1 MTTVHIS
8 NGKKINDAVADKKQR
23 AEPDPLIIAD
33 FDTAKTIAEK
43 LIPKHHSEIASAN
56 IVYLCRNKSQKQGG
70 IPVPGTVKK
79 ASPLERHL
87 GGHYFDGEDDEP
99 DFIMTVALDVWNELQ
114 PTQRTALV
122 DHLLTR
128 CTGEEDEKSGEMKYS
143 IRPPQVQEFAE
154 VAERNGRWNDGLAEL
169 GDCLKGK

>member
-1 MTTVHIS
+1 MTVVHIKD
-8 NGKKINDAVADKKQR
+8 GKKIENDAAVPKKQR

-33 FDTAKTIAEK
+33 FDAAKAVAQK
-43 LIPKHHSEIASAN
+43 LIPKHHSLIASAN
-56 IVYLCRNKSQKQGG
+56 IIYLCRSKAQTQGG

-79 ASPLERHL
+79 ASPLERHI
-87 GGHYFDGEDDEP
+87 GGNYFQGDDEP
-99 DFIMTVALDVWNELQ
+99 DFIMTIALDVWNELQ
-114 PTQRTALV
+114 PSQRIALV

-128 CTGEEDEKSGEMKYS
+128 CVGTEDEKSGEMKYS
-143 IRPPQVQEFAE
+143 VRPPQVQEFPE